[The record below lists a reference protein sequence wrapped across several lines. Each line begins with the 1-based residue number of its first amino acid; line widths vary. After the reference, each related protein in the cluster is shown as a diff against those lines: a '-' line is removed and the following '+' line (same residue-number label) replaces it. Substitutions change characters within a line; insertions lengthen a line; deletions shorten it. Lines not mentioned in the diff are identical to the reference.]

1 MRVHTQLVMKSVK
14 TVSFCYKPTA
24 QTREVLETFRMMVNH
39 AIQIA
44 LEEKVKGRLNL
55 RNRIYRE
62 FRQRYEVHSNYPYS
76 VAEVAWSI
84 IKKHNRWHRK
94 PSAERLIMKLDNE
107 SYSLNYSIICL
118 PFRMGEP
125 RIFIPLHY
133 GDWQRSFLMDATLKR
148 GSVTMTESTI
158 IIAFSKETTVVEPI
172 MKVGIDLNEKSVVLS
187 DGARYDLSKVGR
199 LHTEYGVRRR
209 SFYARHP
216 VDQRLKRK
224 FCKDSREKV
233 RVRQF
238 LHLVSEKITEGA
250 KAKRQAIIFEELK
263 DIRYV
268 HERGNGE
275 SRGRRRRI
283 SQWPFGLLQQQIA
296 YKAAWAGVPVEFVDA
311 SNTSKECSHCGYLN
325 KGLKMTEREWR
336 CPSCGVT
343 LDRDLNAADNIERRG
358 TIPCLAVVRS
368 GAQGG
373 GSREGAIQR

>member
-133 GDWQRSFLMDATLKR
+133 DDWQRSFLIDATLKS
-148 GSVTMTESTI
+148 GSVTMTDSTI
-158 IIAFSKETTVVEPI
+158 MIASSTEPTEVGPLI
-172 MKVGIDLNEKSVVLS
+172 KVG
-187 DGARYDLSKVGR
+187 
-199 LHTEYGVRRR
+199 
-209 SFYARHP
+209 
-216 VDQRLKRK
+216 
-224 FCKDSREKV
+224 
-233 RVRQF
+233 
-238 LHLVSEKITEGA
+238 
-250 KAKRQAIIFEELK
+250 
-263 DIRYV
+263 
-268 HERGNGE
+268 
-275 SRGRRRRI
+275 
-283 SQWPFGLLQQQIA
+283 
-296 YKAAWAGVPVEFVDA
+296 
-311 SNTSKECSHCGYLN
+311 
-325 KGLKMTEREWR
+325 
-336 CPSCGVT
+336 
-343 LDRDLNAADNIERRG
+343 
-358 TIPCLAVVRS
+358 LAVS
-368 GAQGG
+368 A
-373 GSREGAIQR
+373 ETAA

>member
-1 MRVHTQLVMKSVK
+1 MRVHIQLVMKSVK
-14 TVSFCYKPTA
+14 TVSFYYKPTA

-158 IIAFSKETTVVEPI
+158 IIAFSKETTVVEPL

-209 SFYARHP
+209 GFYARHP

-238 LHLVSEKITEGA
+238 LHLVSKKITEGA
-250 KAKRQAIIFEELK
+250 KAKRQAIILEELK
-263 DIRYV
+263 GIRYV

-373 GSREGAIQR
+373 